1 MFSSTQREYYD
12 ICKQCQRLLIWRFE
26 RNKIKKRLTKKLKKC
41 VVQGLYDC
49 ILQSCQFASLQRK
62 PALKDVS
69 WKCPAEQL
77 IYLVGWEHYELGAH
91 IAWNSMELIKA
102 SSLNSTHIKWISSG
116 GAEQLP
122 PTKWE
127 PVLGQRVPT
136 LLSCCCWLQIP
147 VLPFVSNLCKSI
159 TKDETCY
166 IMVYQQD
173 FDICQMCFCKM
184 EKPNRKLS
192 PFVAICWFSFSVY
205 WIPMQN
211 AFIIIVELELNK

>member
-1 MFSSTQREYYD
+1 MCVRSLRVYSA
-12 ICKQCQRLLIWRFE
+12 
-26 RNKIKKRLTKKLKKC
+26 KLP
-41 VVQGLYDC
+41 V
-49 ILQSCQFASLQRK
+49 CQFAKETRAQRCLMK
-62 PALKDVS
+62 MSSRAID
-69 WKCPAEQL
+69 
-77 IYLVGWEHYELGAH
+77 IFGWLGTLGAH

-147 VLPFVSNLCKSI
+147 VLSFVSNLCKSI

-192 PFVAICWFSFSVY
+192 PFVATCWFSFSVY

-211 AFIIIVELELNK
+211 AFIIIVLTLEVELNKSLNHLNWGFSHTKANLVKERALRGDSLIS